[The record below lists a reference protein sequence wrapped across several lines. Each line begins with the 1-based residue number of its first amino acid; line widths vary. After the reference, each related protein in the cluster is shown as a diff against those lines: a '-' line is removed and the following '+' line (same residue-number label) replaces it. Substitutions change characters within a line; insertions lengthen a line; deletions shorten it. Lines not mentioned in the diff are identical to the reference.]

1 MPKTETSLT
10 ELLQRMTNP
19 RDLARH
25 VRREMTDHRGAG
37 GARPAIHFAQQGLRA
52 ARLLGLYGEEGRE
65 EG

>member
-1 MPKTETSLT
+1 
-10 ELLQRMTNP
+10 MTNP

-37 GARPAIHFAQQGLRA
+37 GARPAVHFAQQGLRA